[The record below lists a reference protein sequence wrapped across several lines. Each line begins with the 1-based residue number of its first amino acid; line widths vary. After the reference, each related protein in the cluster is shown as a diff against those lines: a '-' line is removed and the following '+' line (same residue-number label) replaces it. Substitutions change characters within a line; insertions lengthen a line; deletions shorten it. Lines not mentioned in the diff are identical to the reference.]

1 MKSAR
6 TKDPVKVL
14 IFKDGDIS
22 RGVEVSENWLLRAG
36 LLLLSLTAVTAVS
49 AVLAFRVYWHS
60 RPFTDTAL
68 ATAPAPAISVAAPTV
83 APATPVVS
91 AAPTAPTA
99 APGVTA
105 PAAPT
110 AAENLGRF
118 VAQLPT
124 SSQASEANRL
134 DVASPSAAWSGRSIV
149 VRFNIQT
156 LTAESPGAR
165 QGRFIVVVY
174 GKSGAVTFPM
184 ETLEAA
190 QPQTARLN
198 LRRGETYSVARFRS
212 VRAVVDPRPGLRET
226 TDLRAEVLL
235 LDSELNLIVKKAIEV
250 TGKPSSVAPA
260 RPVEPAIPSPAAE
273 AGAPPAES
281 GDAAAESEESSGDA
295 P

>member
-60 RPFTDTAL
+60 RPFTDNAL
-68 ATAPAPAISVAAPTV
+68 APPVTVAEPMTPPSPAISVAAPAVAPV
-83 APATPVVS
+83 APAV
-91 AAPTAPTA
+91 TA
-99 APGVTA
+99 AP
-105 PAAPT
+105 AAAT
-110 AAENLGRF
+110 LAENLSRF

-134 DVASPSAAWSGRSIV
+134 DVASPSATWSGRSIV

-165 QGRFIVVVY
+165 QGRFIVLVY
-174 GKSGAVTFPM
+174 GKSGVVTFPM

-190 QPQTARLN
+190 QPSRLN

-235 LDSELNLIVKKAIEV
+235 LDSELNLIVRKSIEV

-260 RPVEPAIPSPAAE
+260 RPVEPAAPSPSAE
-273 AGAPPAES
+273 AGALPAES
-281 GDAAAESEESSGDA
+281 GDAAAEPEESSGDA